1 MSELSF
7 SSKRLVRLIGLFLV
21 SLLLPM
27 LCGLL
32 HNARIDQL
40 IVWGFICGMCAIC
53 FGVYIEY
60 VRLHEGTGMDMGD
73 DYAMLTFVYLVGM
86 AGACVAAFFPA
97 YTAPVMAIGMLCNGT
112 FSSKIGAAM
121 AAYFAV
127 LSAVFCGTGTYT
139 AAAYV
144 TLAVISIFLAEL
156 ALNDGLRIWDSM
168 LVISL
173 SVVLP
178 VCCGYLDT
186 HLLQPKIIV
195 LTLAGSILT
204 LLVAHMLL
212 PRLRSRVLAFEEIS
226 LDTIMDK
233 QYHLQKMIEKYSSVD
248 YDHALRVSRVA
259 AKIAGELGADEKLAM
274 AGGFYYRIGKL
285 EGEPFIENGVRI
297 AQQNCFPERLV
308 QILEEYNGINRSP
321 GTLESAIV
329 QISDMIVTKFDL
341 LDKDTFS
348 AGWNRDIVIYQTMNE
363 KSSEGL
369 YDHCGLSMNQF
380 LKIRELLVK
389 EEILL

>member
-7 SSKRLVRLIGLFLV
+7 SSKRLARLIGLFLL

-40 IVWGFICGMCAIC
+40 IVWSFICGMCAVC
-53 FGVYIEY
+53 FGVYVEY
-60 VRLHEGTGMDMGD
+60 ERLHEGTCMDMGN

-97 YTAPVMAIGMLCNGT
+97 YTAPVMAIGILCNGT
-112 FSSKIGAAM
+112 FSTKMGAAM
-121 AAYFAV
+121 GVYFAV
-127 LSAVFCGTGTYT
+127 LSGVFCGTGLYT
-139 AAAYV
+139 TAAYV
-144 TLAVISIFLAEL
+144 TLSIVSIFLAEL
-156 ALNDGLRIWDSM
+156 ALDGRLRIWVGM
-168 LVISL
+168 LIISL

-186 HLLQPKIIV
+186 HMLQPQIIMI
-195 LTLAGSILT
+195 TLPGSILT
-204 LLVAHMLL
+204 LLVVHIL
-212 PRLRSRVLAFEEIS
+212 PGLRNRVQTAEEIG

-259 AKIAGELGADEKLAM
+259 AKVAGELGADEKLAM

-308 QILEEYNGINRSP
+308 QILEEYNGINRLP

>member
-7 SSKRLVRLIGLFLV
+7 SSKRLARLIGLFLL
-21 SLLLPM
+21 SLVLPM

-40 IVWGFICGMCAIC
+40 IVWCFICSVCVVC
-53 FGVYIEY
+53 FGVYVEY
-60 VRLHEGTGMDMGD
+60 ERLHEGTCMDMGN

-97 YTAPVMAIGMLCNGT
+97 YTAPVMAIGILCNGT
-112 FSSKIGAAM
+112 FSTKIGAAM
-121 AAYFAV
+121 GVYFAV
-127 LSAVFCGTGTYT
+127 LAAVFCGTGLYT
-139 AAAYV
+139 MAAYV
-144 TLAVISIFLAEL
+144 TLAVVSIFLAEL
-156 ALNDGLRIWDSM
+156 ALDGRLRIWVGM
-168 LVISL
+168 LIISL

-178 VCCGYLDT
+178 VCCCYLDT
-186 HLLQPKIIV
+186 HMLQPQVILI
-195 LTLAGSILT
+195 TLPGSILT
-204 LLVAHMLL
+204 LLVVHIL
-212 PRLRSRVLAFEEIS
+212 PGLRNRVQTEEEIG

-248 YDHALRVSRVA
+248 YDHALRVSRLA
-259 AKIAGELGADEKLAM
+259 AKVAGELGADEKLTM

-308 QILEEYNGINRSP
+308 QILEEYNGINRAP

>member
-7 SSKRLVRLIGLFLV
+7 SSKRLARLIGLFLL
-21 SLLLPM
+21 SLVLPM

-40 IVWGFICGMCAIC
+40 IVWCFICSVCVVC
-53 FGVYIEY
+53 FGVYVEY
-60 VRLHEGTGMDMGD
+60 ERLHEGTCMDMGN
-73 DYAMLTFVYLVGM
+73 DYAMLTFVSLVGM

-97 YTAPVMAIGMLCNGT
+97 YTAPVMAIGILCNGT
-112 FSSKIGAAM
+112 FSTKIGAAM
-121 AAYFAV
+121 GVYFAV
-127 LSAVFCGTGTYT
+127 LAAVFCGTGLYT
-139 AAAYV
+139 MAAYV
-144 TLAVISIFLAEL
+144 TLAVVSIFLAEL
-156 ALNDGLRIWDSM
+156 ALDGRLRIWVGM
-168 LVISL
+168 LIISL

-178 VCCGYLDT
+178 VCCCYLDT
-186 HLLQPKIIV
+186 HMLQPQVILI
-195 LTLAGSILT
+195 TLPGSILT
-204 LLVAHMLL
+204 LLVVHIL
-212 PRLRSRVLAFEEIS
+212 PGLRNRVQTEEEIG
-226 LDTIMDK
+226 LDTIMDR

-248 YDHALRVSRVA
+248 YDHALRVSRLA
-259 AKIAGELGADEKLAM
+259 AKVAGELGADEKLTM

-308 QILEEYNGINRSP
+308 QILEEYNGINRAP

>member
-7 SSKRLVRLIGLFLV
+7 SSKRLARLIGLFLL
-21 SLLLPM
+21 SLVLPM

-40 IVWGFICGMCAIC
+40 IVWCFICSVRVVC
-53 FGVYIEY
+53 FGVYVEY
-60 VRLHEGTGMDMGD
+60 ERLHEGTCMDMGN

-97 YTAPVMAIGMLCNGT
+97 YTAPVMAIGILCNGT
-112 FSSKIGAAM
+112 FSTKIGAAM
-121 AAYFAV
+121 GVYFAV
-127 LSAVFCGTGTYT
+127 LAAVFCGTGLYT
-139 AAAYV
+139 MAAYV
-144 TLAVISIFLAEL
+144 TLAVVSIFLAEL
-156 ALNDGLRIWDSM
+156 ALDDRLRIWVGM
-168 LVISL
+168 LIISL

-178 VCCGYLDT
+178 VCCCYLDT
-186 HLLQPKIIV
+186 HMLQPQVILI
-195 LTLAGSILT
+195 TLPGSILT
-204 LLVAHMLL
+204 LLVVHIL
-212 PRLRSRVLAFEEIS
+212 PGLRNRVQTEEEIG
-226 LDTIMDK
+226 LDTIMDR

-248 YDHALRVSRVA
+248 YDHALRVSRLA
-259 AKIAGELGADEKLAM
+259 AKVAGELGADEKLTM

-308 QILEEYNGINRSP
+308 QILEEYNGINRAP

-389 EEILL
+389 EELLL

>member
-1 MSELSF
+1 M
-7 SSKRLVRLIGLFLV
+7 
-21 SLLLPM
+21 
-27 LCGLL
+27 
-32 HNARIDQL
+32 
-40 IVWGFICGMCAIC
+40 
-53 FGVYIEY
+53 GV
-60 VRLHEGTGMDMGD
+60 
-73 DYAMLTFVYLVGM
+73 
-86 AGACVAAFFPA
+86 
-97 YTAPVMAIGMLCNGT
+97 
-112 FSSKIGAAM
+112 
-121 AAYFAV
+121 YFAV
-127 LSAVFCGTGTYT
+127 LSAVFCGTGLYT
-139 AAAYV
+139 MAAYV
-144 TLAVISIFLAEL
+144 ILAVVSIFLAEL
-156 ALNDGLRIWDSM
+156 ALDGRLRIWVGM
-168 LVISL
+168 LIISL

-178 VCCGYLDT
+178 VCCCYLDT
-186 HLLQPKIIV
+186 HVLQPQVIMI
-195 LTLAGSILT
+195 TLPGSILT
-204 LLVAHMLL
+204 LLVVHIL
-212 PRLRSRVLAFEEIS
+212 PGLRNRVQTEEEIG

-248 YDHALRVSRVA
+248 YDHAQRVSRLA
-259 AKIAGELGADEKLAM
+259 AKVAGELGADEKLTM

-308 QILEEYNGINRSP
+308 QILEEYNGINRAP

-389 EEILL
+389 EELLL

>member
-7 SSKRLVRLIGLFLV
+7 SSKRLARLIGLFLL
-21 SLLLPM
+21 SLVLPM

-40 IVWGFICGMCAIC
+40 IVWCFICSVCVVC
-53 FGVYIEY
+53 FGVYVEY
-60 VRLHEGTGMDMGD
+60 ERLHEGTCMDMGN

-97 YTAPVMAIGMLCNGT
+97 YTAPVMAIGILCNGT
-112 FSSKIGAAM
+112 FSTKTGAAM
-121 AAYFAV
+121 GVYFAV
-127 LSAVFCGTGTYT
+127 LAAVFCGTGLYT
-139 AAAYV
+139 MAAYV
-144 TLAVISIFLAEL
+144 TLAVVSIFLAEL
-156 ALNDGLRIWDSM
+156 ALDGRLRIWVGM
-168 LVISL
+168 LIISL

-178 VCCGYLDT
+178 VCCCYLDT
-186 HLLQPKIIV
+186 HMLQPQVILI
-195 LTLAGSILT
+195 TLPGSILT
-204 LLVAHMLL
+204 LLVVHIL
-212 PRLRSRVLAFEEIS
+212 PGLRNRVQTEEEIG
-226 LDTIMDK
+226 LDTIMDR

-248 YDHALRVSRVA
+248 YDHALRVSRLA
-259 AKIAGELGADEKLAM
+259 AKVAGELGADEKLTM

-308 QILEEYNGINRSP
+308 QILEEYNGINRAP

-389 EEILL
+389 EELLL

>member
-7 SSKRLVRLIGLFLV
+7 SSKRLARLIGLFQLSLV
-21 SLLLPM
+21 MPM

-40 IVWGFICGMCAIC
+40 IVWCFICSVCVVC
-53 FGVYIEY
+53 FGVYVEY
-60 VRLHEGTGMDMGD
+60 ERLHEGTCMDMGN

-97 YTAPVMAIGMLCNGT
+97 YTAPVMAIGILCNGT
-112 FSSKIGAAM
+112 FSTKIGAAM
-121 AAYFAV
+121 GVYFAV
-127 LSAVFCGTGTYT
+127 LAAVFCGTGRYT
-139 AAAYV
+139 MAAYV
-144 TLAVISIFLAEL
+144 TLAVVSIFLAEL
-156 ALNDGLRIWDSM
+156 ALDGRLRIWVGM
-168 LVISL
+168 LIISL

-178 VCCGYLDT
+178 VCCCYLDT
-186 HLLQPKIIV
+186 HVLQPQVIMI
-195 LTLAGSILT
+195 TLPGSILT
-204 LLVAHMLL
+204 LLVVHIL
-212 PRLRSRVLAFEEIS
+212 PGLRHRVQTEEEIG

-248 YDHALRVSRVA
+248 YDHAQRVSRLA
-259 AKIAGELGADEKLAM
+259 AKVAGELGADEKLTM

-308 QILEEYNGINRSP
+308 QILEEYNGINRAP

-380 LKIRELLVK
+380 LKIRELFVK
-389 EEILL
+389 EELLL

>member
-7 SSKRLVRLIGLFLV
+7 SSKRLARLIGLFLL
-21 SLLLPM
+21 SLVLPM

-40 IVWGFICGMCAIC
+40 IVWCFICSVCVVC
-53 FGVYIEY
+53 FGVYVEY
-60 VRLHEGTGMDMGD
+60 ERLHEGTCMDMGN

-97 YTAPVMAIGMLCNGT
+97 YTAPVMAIGILCNGT
-112 FSSKIGAAM
+112 FSTKIGAAM
-121 AAYFAV
+121 GVYFAV
-127 LSAVFCGTGTYT
+127 LAAVFCGTGLYT
-139 AAAYV
+139 MAAYV
-144 TLAVISIFLAEL
+144 TLAVVSIFLAEL
-156 ALNDGLRIWDSM
+156 ALDGRLRIWVGM
-168 LVISL
+168 LIISL

-178 VCCGYLDT
+178 VCCCYLDT
-186 HLLQPKIIV
+186 HVLQPQVILI
-195 LTLAGSILT
+195 TLPGSILT
-204 LLVAHMLL
+204 LLVVHIL
-212 PRLRSRVLAFEEIS
+212 PGLRNRVQTEEEIG
-226 LDTIMDK
+226 LDTIMDR

-248 YDHALRVSRVA
+248 YDHALRVSRLA
-259 AKIAGELGADEKLAM
+259 AKVAGELGADEKLTM

-308 QILEEYNGINRSP
+308 QILEEYNGINRAP

-389 EEILL
+389 EEILI

>member
-7 SSKRLVRLIGLFLV
+7 SSKRLARLIGLFLL
-21 SLLLPM
+21 SLVLPM

-40 IVWGFICGMCAIC
+40 IVWCFICSVCVVC
-53 FGVYIEY
+53 FGVYVEY
-60 VRLHEGTGMDMGD
+60 ERLHEGTCMDMGN

-97 YTAPVMAIGMLCNGT
+97 YTAPVMAIGILCNGT
-112 FSSKIGAAM
+112 FSTKIGAAM
-121 AAYFAV
+121 GVYFAV
-127 LSAVFCGTGTYT
+127 LAAVFCGTGLYT
-139 AAAYV
+139 MAAYV
-144 TLAVISIFLAEL
+144 TLAVVSIFLAEL
-156 ALNDGLRIWDSM
+156 ALDGRLRIWVGM
-168 LVISL
+168 LIISL

-178 VCCGYLDT
+178 VCCCYLDT
-186 HLLQPKIIV
+186 HMLQPQVIMI
-195 LTLAGSILT
+195 TLPGSILT
-204 LLVAHMLL
+204 LLVVHIL
-212 PRLRSRVLAFEEIS
+212 PGLRNRVQTEEEIG
-226 LDTIMDK
+226 LDTIMDR

-248 YDHALRVSRVA
+248 YDHALRVSRLA
-259 AKIAGELGADEKLAM
+259 AKLAGELGADEKLTM

-308 QILEEYNGINRSP
+308 QILEEYNGINRAP

>member
-7 SSKRLVRLIGLFLV
+7 SSKRLARLIGLFLL
-21 SLLLPM
+21 SLVLPM
-27 LCGLL
+27 LCGML

-40 IVWGFICGMCAIC
+40 IVWCFICSVCVVC
-53 FGVYIEY
+53 FGVYVEY
-60 VRLHEGTGMDMGD
+60 ERLHEGTCMDMGN

-97 YTAPVMAIGMLCNGT
+97 YTAPVMAIGILCNGT
-112 FSSKIGAAM
+112 FSTKTGAAM
-121 AAYFAV
+121 GVYFAV
-127 LSAVFCGTGTYT
+127 LSAVFCGTGLYT
-139 AAAYV
+139 MAAYV
-144 TLAVISIFLAEL
+144 ILAVVSIFLAEL
-156 ALNDGLRIWDSM
+156 ALDGRLRIWVGM
-168 LVISL
+168 LIISL

-178 VCCGYLDT
+178 VCCCYLDT
-186 HLLQPKIIV
+186 HVLQPQVILI
-195 LTLAGSILT
+195 TLPGSILT
-204 LLVAHMLL
+204 LLVVHIL
-212 PRLRSRVLAFEEIS
+212 PGLRNRVQTEEEIG

-248 YDHALRVSRVA
+248 YDHAQRVSRLA
-259 AKIAGELGADEKLAM
+259 AKVAGELGADEKLTM

-308 QILEEYNGINRSP
+308 QILEEYNGINRAP

>member
-7 SSKRLVRLIGLFLV
+7 SSKRLARLIGLFLL
-21 SLLLPM
+21 SLVLPM

-40 IVWGFICGMCAIC
+40 IVWCFICSVCVVC
-53 FGVYIEY
+53 FGVYVEY
-60 VRLHEGTGMDMGD
+60 ERLHEGTCMDMGN

-97 YTAPVMAIGMLCNGT
+97 YTAPVMAIGILCNGT
-112 FSSKIGAAM
+112 FSTKLGAAM
-121 AAYFAV
+121 GVYFAV
-127 LSAVFCGTGTYT
+127 LAAVFCGTGLYT
-139 AAAYV
+139 MAAYV
-144 TLAVISIFLAEL
+144 TLAVVSIFLAEL
-156 ALNDGLRIWDSM
+156 ALDGRLRIWVGM
-168 LVISL
+168 LIISL

-178 VCCGYLDT
+178 VCCCYLDT
-186 HLLQPKIIV
+186 HILQPQVIMI
-195 LTLAGSILT
+195 TLPGSILT
-204 LLVAHMLL
+204 LLVVHIL
-212 PRLRSRVLAFEEIS
+212 PGLRNRVQTEEEIG
-226 LDTIMDK
+226 LDTIMDR

-248 YDHALRVSRVA
+248 YDHALRVSRLA
-259 AKIAGELGADEKLAM
+259 AKVAGELGADEKLTM

-308 QILEEYNGINRSP
+308 QILEEYNGINRAP

>member
-7 SSKRLVRLIGLFLV
+7 SSKRLARLIGLFLL
-21 SLLLPM
+21 SLVLPM

-40 IVWGFICGMCAIC
+40 IVWCFICSVCVVC
-53 FGVYIEY
+53 FGVYVEY
-60 VRLHEGTGMDMGD
+60 ERLHEGTCMDMGN

-97 YTAPVMAIGMLCNGT
+97 YTAPVMAIGILCNGT
-112 FSSKIGAAM
+112 FSTKIGAAM
-121 AAYFAV
+121 GVYFAV
-127 LSAVFCGTGTYT
+127 LAAVFCGTGLYT
-139 AAAYV
+139 MAAYV
-144 TLAVISIFLAEL
+144 TLAVVSIFLAEL
-156 ALNDGLRIWDSM
+156 ALDGRLRIWVGM
-168 LVISL
+168 LIISL

-178 VCCGYLDT
+178 VCCCYLDT
-186 HLLQPKIIV
+186 HMLQPQVILI
-195 LTLAGSILT
+195 TLPGSILT
-204 LLVAHMLL
+204 LLVVHIL
-212 PRLRSRVLAFEEIS
+212 PGLRNRVQTEEEIG
-226 LDTIMDK
+226 LDTIMDR

-248 YDHALRVSRVA
+248 YDHALRVSRLA
-259 AKIAGELGADEKLAM
+259 AKVAGELGADEKLTM

-308 QILEEYNGINRSP
+308 QILEEYNGINRAP

-389 EEILL
+389 EELLL

>member
-7 SSKRLVRLIGLFLV
+7 SSKRLARLIGLFLL
-21 SLLLPM
+21 SLVLPM

-40 IVWGFICGMCAIC
+40 IVWCFICSVCVVC
-53 FGVYIEY
+53 FGVYVEY
-60 VRLHEGTGMDMGD
+60 ERLHEGTCMDMGN
-73 DYAMLTFVYLVGM
+73 DYAMLTFVYLIGM

-97 YTAPVMAIGMLCNGT
+97 YTAPVMAIGILCNGT
-112 FSSKIGAAM
+112 FSTKIGAAM
-121 AAYFAV
+121 GVYFAV
-127 LSAVFCGTGTYT
+127 LAAVFCGTGLYT
-139 AAAYV
+139 MAAYV
-144 TLAVISIFLAEL
+144 TLAVVSIFLAEL
-156 ALNDGLRIWDSM
+156 ALDGRLCIWVGM
-168 LVISL
+168 LIISL

-178 VCCGYLDT
+178 VCCCYLDT
-186 HLLQPKIIV
+186 HALQPQVILI
-195 LTLAGSILT
+195 TLPGSILT
-204 LLVAHMLL
+204 LLVVHIL
-212 PRLRSRVLAFEEIS
+212 PGLRDRVQTEEEIG
-226 LDTIMDK
+226 LDTIMDR

-248 YDHALRVSRVA
+248 YDHALRVSRLA
-259 AKIAGELGADEKLAM
+259 AKVAGELGADEKLTM

-308 QILEEYNGINRSP
+308 QILEEYNGINRAP

-389 EEILL
+389 EELLL

>member
-7 SSKRLVRLIGLFLV
+7 SSKRLARLIGLFLL
-21 SLLLPM
+21 SLVLPM

-40 IVWGFICGMCAIC
+40 IVWCFICSVCVVC
-53 FGVYIEY
+53 FGVYVEY
-60 VRLHEGTGMDMGD
+60 ERLHEGTCMDMGN

-97 YTAPVMAIGMLCNGT
+97 YTAPVMAIGILCNGT
-112 FSSKIGAAM
+112 FSTKIGAAM
-121 AAYFAV
+121 GVYFAV
-127 LSAVFCGTGTYT
+127 LAAVFCGTGLYT
-139 AAAYV
+139 MAAYV
-144 TLAVISIFLAEL
+144 TLAVVSIFLAEL
-156 ALNDGLRIWDSM
+156 ALDGRLRIWVGM
-168 LVISL
+168 LIISL

-178 VCCGYLDT
+178 VCCCYLDT
-186 HLLQPKIIV
+186 HILQPQVIMI
-195 LTLAGSILT
+195 TLPGSILT
-204 LLVAHMLL
+204 LLVVHIL
-212 PRLRSRVLAFEEIS
+212 PGLRNRVQTEEEIG
-226 LDTIMDK
+226 LDTIMDR

-248 YDHALRVSRVA
+248 YDHALRVSRLA
-259 AKIAGELGADEKLAM
+259 AKVAGELGADEKLTM

-308 QILEEYNGINRSP
+308 QILEEYNGINRAP

>member
-7 SSKRLVRLIGLFLV
+7 SSKRLARLIGLFLL
-21 SLLLPM
+21 SLVLPM

-40 IVWGFICGMCAIC
+40 IVWCFICSVCVVC
-53 FGVYIEY
+53 FGVYVEY
-60 VRLHEGTGMDMGD
+60 ERLHEGTCMDMGN

-97 YTAPVMAIGMLCNGT
+97 YTAPVMAIGILCNGT
-112 FSSKIGAAM
+112 FSTKIGAAM
-121 AAYFAV
+121 GVYFAV
-127 LSAVFCGTGTYT
+127 LAAVFCGTGLYT
-139 AAAYV
+139 MAAYV
-144 TLAVISIFLAEL
+144 TLAVVSIFLAEL
-156 ALNDGLRIWDSM
+156 ALDGRLRIWVGM
-168 LVISL
+168 LIISL

-178 VCCGYLDT
+178 VCCCYLDT
-186 HLLQPKIIV
+186 HMLQPQVIMI
-195 LTLAGSILT
+195 TLPGSILT
-204 LLVAHMLL
+204 LLVVHIL
-212 PRLRSRVLAFEEIS
+212 PGLRNRVQTEEEIG
-226 LDTIMDK
+226 LDTIMDR

-248 YDHALRVSRVA
+248 YDHALRVSRLA
-259 AKIAGELGADEKLAM
+259 AKVAGELGADEKLTM

-308 QILEEYNGINRSP
+308 QILEEYNGINRAP

-363 KSSEGL
+363 KSSDGL

>member
-7 SSKRLVRLIGLFLV
+7 SSKRLARLIGLFLL
-21 SLLLPM
+21 SLVLPM

-40 IVWGFICGMCAIC
+40 IVWCFICSVCVVC
-53 FGVYIEY
+53 FGVYVEY
-60 VRLHEGTGMDMGD
+60 ERLHEGTCMDMGN

-97 YTAPVMAIGMLCNGT
+97 YTAPVMAIGILCNGT
-112 FSSKIGAAM
+112 FSTKIGAAM
-121 AAYFAV
+121 GVYFAV
-127 LSAVFCGTGTYT
+127 LAAVFCGTGLYT
-139 AAAYV
+139 MAAYV
-144 TLAVISIFLAEL
+144 TLAVVSIFLAEL
-156 ALNDGLRIWDSM
+156 ALDGRLRIWVGM
-168 LVISL
+168 LIISL

-178 VCCGYLDT
+178 VCCCYLDT
-186 HLLQPKIIV
+186 HMLQPQVIMI
-195 LTLAGSILT
+195 TLPGSILT
-204 LLVAHMLL
+204 LLVVHIL
-212 PRLRSRVLAFEEIS
+212 PGLRNRVQTEEEIG

-248 YDHALRVSRVA
+248 YDHALRVSRLA
-259 AKIAGELGADEKLAM
+259 AKVAGELGADEKLTM

-308 QILEEYNGINRSP
+308 QILEEYNGINRAP

>member
-7 SSKRLVRLIGLFLV
+7 SSKRLARLIGLFLL
-21 SLLLPM
+21 SLVLPM

-40 IVWGFICGMCAIC
+40 IVWCFICSVCVVC
-53 FGVYIEY
+53 FGVYVEY
-60 VRLHEGTGMDMGD
+60 ERLHEGTCMDMGN

-97 YTAPVMAIGMLCNGT
+97 YTAPVMAIGILCNGT
-112 FSSKIGAAM
+112 FSTKIGAAM
-121 AAYFAV
+121 GVYFAV
-127 LSAVFCGTGTYT
+127 LAAVFCGTGLYT
-139 AAAYV
+139 MAAYV
-144 TLAVISIFLAEL
+144 TLAVVSIFLAEL
-156 ALNDGLRIWDSM
+156 ALDGRLRIWVGM
-168 LVISL
+168 LIISL

-178 VCCGYLDT
+178 VCCCYLDT
-186 HLLQPKIIV
+186 HMLQPQVIMI
-195 LTLAGSILT
+195 TLPGSILT
-204 LLVAHMLL
+204 LLVVHIL
-212 PRLRSRVLAFEEIS
+212 PGLRNRVQTEEEIG
-226 LDTIMDK
+226 LDTIMDR

-248 YDHALRVSRVA
+248 YDHALRVSRLA
-259 AKIAGELGADEKLAM
+259 AKVAGELGADEKLTM

-308 QILEEYNGINRSP
+308 QILEEYNGINRAP

>member
-7 SSKRLVRLIGLFLV
+7 SSKRLVRLIGLFLL
-21 SLLLPM
+21 SLVLPM

-40 IVWGFICGMCAIC
+40 IVWCFICSVCVVC
-53 FGVYIEY
+53 FGVYVEY
-60 VRLHEGTGMDMGD
+60 ERLHEGTCMDMGN

-97 YTAPVMAIGMLCNGT
+97 YTAPVMAIGILCNGT
-112 FSSKIGAAM
+112 FSTKIGAAM
-121 AAYFAV
+121 GVYFAV
-127 LSAVFCGTGTYT
+127 LAAVFCGTGLYT
-139 AAAYV
+139 MAAYV
-144 TLAVISIFLAEL
+144 TLAVVSIFLAEL
-156 ALNDGLRIWDSM
+156 ALDGRLRIWVGM
-168 LVISL
+168 LIISL

-178 VCCGYLDT
+178 VCCCYLDT
-186 HLLQPKIIV
+186 HVLQPQVILI
-195 LTLAGSILT
+195 TLPGSILT
-204 LLVAHMLL
+204 LLVVHIL
-212 PRLRSRVLAFEEIS
+212 PGLRNRVQTEEEIG
-226 LDTIMDK
+226 LDTIMDR

-248 YDHALRVSRVA
+248 YDHALRVSRLA
-259 AKIAGELGADEKLAM
+259 AKLAGELGADEKLTM

-308 QILEEYNGINRSP
+308 QILEEYNGINRAP

-389 EEILL
+389 EELLL

>member
-7 SSKRLVRLIGLFLV
+7 SSKRLARLIGLFLL
-21 SLLLPM
+21 SLVLPM

-40 IVWGFICGMCAIC
+40 IVWCFICSVCVVC
-53 FGVYIEY
+53 FGVYVEY
-60 VRLHEGTGMDMGD
+60 ERLHEGTCMDMGN

-97 YTAPVMAIGMLCNGT
+97 YTAPVMAIGILCNGT
-112 FSSKIGAAM
+112 FSTKIGAAM
-121 AAYFAV
+121 GVYFAV
-127 LSAVFCGTGTYT
+127 LAAVFCGTGLYT
-139 AAAYV
+139 MAAYV
-144 TLAVISIFLAEL
+144 TLAVVSIFLAEL
-156 ALNDGLRIWDSM
+156 ALDGRLRIWVGM
-168 LVISL
+168 LIISL

-178 VCCGYLDT
+178 VCCCYLDT
-186 HLLQPKIIV
+186 HMLQPQVIMI
-195 LTLAGSILT
+195 TLPGSILT
-204 LLVAHMLL
+204 LLVVHIL
-212 PRLRSRVLAFEEIS
+212 PGLRNRVQTEEEIG

-248 YDHALRVSRVA
+248 YDHALRVSRLA
-259 AKIAGELGADEKLAM
+259 AKVAGKLGADEKLTM

-308 QILEEYNGINRSP
+308 QILEEYNGINRAP

>member
-7 SSKRLVRLIGLFLV
+7 SSKRLARLIGLFLL
-21 SLLLPM
+21 SLVLPM

-40 IVWGFICGMCAIC
+40 IVWCFICSVCVVC
-53 FGVYIEY
+53 FGVYVEY
-60 VRLHEGTGMDMGD
+60 ERLHEGTCMDMGN

-97 YTAPVMAIGMLCNGT
+97 YTAPVMAIGILCNGT
-112 FSSKIGAAM
+112 FSTKIGAAM
-121 AAYFAV
+121 GVYFAV
-127 LSAVFCGTGTYT
+127 LAAVFCGTGLYT
-139 AAAYV
+139 MAAYV
-144 TLAVISIFLAEL
+144 TLAVVSIFLAEL
-156 ALNDGLRIWDSM
+156 ALDGRLRIWVGM
-168 LVISL
+168 LIISL

-178 VCCGYLDT
+178 VCCCYLDT
-186 HLLQPKIIV
+186 HMLQPQVILI
-195 LTLAGSILT
+195 TLPGSILT
-204 LLVAHMLL
+204 LLVVHIL
-212 PRLRSRVLAFEEIS
+212 PGLRNRVQTEEEIG
-226 LDTIMDK
+226 LDTIMDR

-248 YDHALRVSRVA
+248 YDHALRVSRLAV
-259 AKIAGELGADEKLAM
+259 KVAGELGADEKLTM

-308 QILEEYNGINRSP
+308 QILEEYNGINRAP

-389 EEILL
+389 EELLL

>member
-7 SSKRLVRLIGLFLV
+7 SSKRLARLIGLFLL
-21 SLLLPM
+21 SLVLPM

-40 IVWGFICGMCAIC
+40 IVWCFICSVCVVC
-53 FGVYIEY
+53 FGVYVEY
-60 VRLHEGTGMDMGD
+60 ERLHEGTCMDMGN

-86 AGACVAAFFPA
+86 TGACVAAFFPA
-97 YTAPVMAIGMLCNGT
+97 YTAPVMAIGILCNGT
-112 FSSKIGAAM
+112 FSTKIGAAM
-121 AAYFAV
+121 GVYFAV
-127 LSAVFCGTGTYT
+127 LAAIFCGTGLYT
-139 AAAYV
+139 MAAYV
-144 TLAVISIFLAEL
+144 TLAVVSIFLAEL
-156 ALNDGLRIWDSM
+156 ALDGRLRIWVGM
-168 LVISL
+168 LIISL

-178 VCCGYLDT
+178 VCCCYLDT
-186 HLLQPKIIV
+186 HMLQPQVIMI
-195 LTLAGSILT
+195 TLPGSILT
-204 LLVAHMLL
+204 LLVVHIL
-212 PRLRSRVLAFEEIS
+212 PGLRNRVQTEEEIG

-248 YDHALRVSRVA
+248 YDHALRVSRLA
-259 AKIAGELGADEKLAM
+259 AKVAVELGADEKLTM

-308 QILEEYNGINRSP
+308 QILEEYNGINRAP

>member
-7 SSKRLVRLIGLFLV
+7 SSKRLARLIGLFLL
-21 SLLLPM
+21 SLVLPM

-40 IVWGFICGMCAIC
+40 IVWCFICSVCVVC
-53 FGVYIEY
+53 FGVYVEY
-60 VRLHEGTGMDMGD
+60 ERLHEGTCMDMGN

-97 YTAPVMAIGMLCNGT
+97 YTAPVMAIGILCNGT
-112 FSSKIGAAM
+112 FSTKIGAAM
-121 AAYFAV
+121 GVYFAV
-127 LSAVFCGTGTYT
+127 LAAVFCGTGLYT
-139 AAAYV
+139 MAAYV
-144 TLAVISIFLAEL
+144 TLAVVSIFLAEL
-156 ALNDGLRIWDSM
+156 ALDGRLRIWVGM
-168 LVISL
+168 LIISL

-178 VCCGYLDT
+178 VCCCYLDT
-186 HLLQPKIIV
+186 HMLQPRVILI
-195 LTLAGSILT
+195 TLPGSILT
-204 LLVAHMLL
+204 LLVVHIL
-212 PRLRSRVLAFEEIS
+212 PGLRNRVQTEEEIG

-248 YDHALRVSRVA
+248 YDHALRVSRLA
-259 AKIAGELGADEKLAM
+259 AKVAGELGADEKLTM

-308 QILEEYNGINRSP
+308 QILEEYNGINRAP

>member
-7 SSKRLVRLIGLFLV
+7 SSKRLARLIGLFLL
-21 SLLLPM
+21 SLVLPM

-40 IVWGFICGMCAIC
+40 IVWCFICSVCVVC
-53 FGVYIEY
+53 FGVYVEY
-60 VRLHEGTGMDMGD
+60 ERLHEGTCMDMGN

-97 YTAPVMAIGMLCNGT
+97 YTAPVMAIGILCNGT
-112 FSSKIGAAM
+112 FSTKIGAAM
-121 AAYFAV
+121 GVYFAV
-127 LSAVFCGTGTYT
+127 LAAVFCGTGLYT
-139 AAAYV
+139 LAAYV
-144 TLAVISIFLAEL
+144 TLAVVSIFLAEL
-156 ALNDGLRIWDSM
+156 ALDGRLRIWVGM
-168 LVISL
+168 LIISL
-173 SVVLP
+173 SIVLP
-178 VCCGYLDT
+178 VCCCYLDT
-186 HLLQPKIIV
+186 HMLQPQVIMI
-195 LTLAGSILT
+195 TLPGSILT
-204 LLVAHMLL
+204 LLVVHIL
-212 PRLRSRVLAFEEIS
+212 PGLRNRVQTEEEIG

-248 YDHALRVSRVA
+248 YDHALRVSRLA
-259 AKIAGELGADEKLAM
+259 AKVAGELGADEKLTM

-308 QILEEYNGINRSP
+308 QILEEYNGINRAP

>member
-7 SSKRLVRLIGLFLV
+7 SSKRLARLIGLFLL
-21 SLLLPM
+21 SLVLPM

-40 IVWGFICGMCAIC
+40 IVWCFICSVCVVC
-53 FGVYIEY
+53 FGVYVEY
-60 VRLHEGTGMDMGD
+60 ERLHEGTCMDMGN

-97 YTAPVMAIGMLCNGT
+97 YTAPVMAIGILCNGT
-112 FSSKIGAAM
+112 FSTKIGAAM
-121 AAYFAV
+121 GVYFAV
-127 LSAVFCGTGTYT
+127 LAAVFCGTGLYT
-139 AAAYV
+139 MAAYV
-144 TLAVISIFLAEL
+144 TLAVVSIFLAEL
-156 ALNDGLRIWDSM
+156 ALDGRLRIWVGM
-168 LVISL
+168 LIISL

-178 VCCGYLDT
+178 VCCCYLDT
-186 HLLQPKIIV
+186 HMLQPQVIMI
-195 LTLAGSILT
+195 TLPGSILT
-204 LLVAHMLL
+204 LLVVHIL
-212 PRLRSRVLAFEEIS
+212 PGLRNRVQTEEEIG

-248 YDHALRVSRVA
+248 YDHALRVSRLA
-259 AKIAGELGADEKLAM
+259 AKVAGELGADEKLTM

-308 QILEEYNGINRSP
+308 QILEEYNGINRAP

-389 EEILL
+389 EELLL

>member
-7 SSKRLVRLIGLFLV
+7 SSKRLARLIGLFLL
-21 SLLLPM
+21 SLVLPM

-40 IVWGFICGMCAIC
+40 IVWCFICSVCVVC
-53 FGVYIEY
+53 FGVYVEY
-60 VRLHEGTGMDMGD
+60 ERLHEGTCMDMGN

-97 YTAPVMAIGMLCNGT
+97 YTAPVMAIGILCNGT
-112 FSSKIGAAM
+112 FSTKTGAAM
-121 AAYFAV
+121 GVYFAV
-127 LSAVFCGTGTYT
+127 LAAVFCGTGLYT
-139 AAAYV
+139 MAAYV
-144 TLAVISIFLAEL
+144 TLAVVSIFLAEL
-156 ALNDGLRIWDSM
+156 ALDGRLRIWVGM
-168 LVISL
+168 LIISL

-178 VCCGYLDT
+178 VCCCYLDT
-186 HLLQPKIIV
+186 HMLQPQVILI
-195 LTLAGSILT
+195 TLPGSILT
-204 LLVAHMLL
+204 LLVVHIL
-212 PRLRSRVLAFEEIS
+212 PGLRNRVQTEEEIG
-226 LDTIMDK
+226 LDTIMDR

-248 YDHALRVSRVA
+248 YDHALRVSRLA
-259 AKIAGELGADEKLAM
+259 AKVAGELGADEKLTR

-308 QILEEYNGINRSP
+308 QILEEYNGINRAP

-389 EEILL
+389 EELLL

>member
-7 SSKRLVRLIGLFLV
+7 SSKRLARLIGLFLL
-21 SLLLPM
+21 SLVLPM

-40 IVWGFICGMCAIC
+40 IVWCFICSVCVVC
-53 FGVYIEY
+53 FGVYVEY
-60 VRLHEGTGMDMGD
+60 ERLHEGTCMDMGN
-73 DYAMLTFVYLVGM
+73 DYAMLTFVYLIGM

-97 YTAPVMAIGMLCNGT
+97 YTAPVMAIGILCNGT
-112 FSSKIGAAM
+112 FSTKTGAAM
-121 AAYFAV
+121 GVYFAV
-127 LSAVFCGTGTYT
+127 LAAVFCGTGLYT
-139 AAAYV
+139 MAAYV
-144 TLAVISIFLAEL
+144 TLAVVSIFLAEL
-156 ALNDGLRIWDSM
+156 ALDGRLRIWVGM
-168 LVISL
+168 LIISL

-178 VCCGYLDT
+178 VCCCYLDT
-186 HLLQPKIIV
+186 HMLQPQVILI
-195 LTLAGSILT
+195 TLPGSILT
-204 LLVAHMLL
+204 LLVVHIL
-212 PRLRSRVLAFEEIS
+212 PGLRNRVQTEEEIG
-226 LDTIMDK
+226 LDTIMDR

-248 YDHALRVSRVA
+248 YDHALRVSRLA
-259 AKIAGELGADEKLAM
+259 AKVAVELGADEKLTM

-308 QILEEYNGINRSP
+308 QILEEYNGINRAP

-389 EEILL
+389 EELLL

>member
-7 SSKRLVRLIGLFLV
+7 SSKRLARLIGLFLL
-21 SLLLPM
+21 SLVLPM

-40 IVWGFICGMCAIC
+40 IVWCFICSVCVVC
-53 FGVYIEY
+53 FGVYVEY
-60 VRLHEGTGMDMGD
+60 ERLHEGTCMDMGN

-97 YTAPVMAIGMLCNGT
+97 YTAPVMAIGILCNGT
-112 FSSKIGAAM
+112 FSTKIGAAM
-121 AAYFAV
+121 GVYFAV
-127 LSAVFCGTGTYT
+127 LAAVFCGTGLYT
-139 AAAYV
+139 MAAYV
-144 TLAVISIFLAEL
+144 TLAVVSIFLAEL
-156 ALNDGLRIWDSM
+156 ALDGRLRIWVGM
-168 LVISL
+168 LIISL

-178 VCCGYLDT
+178 VCCCYLDT
-186 HLLQPKIIV
+186 HVLQPQVIMI
-195 LTLAGSILT
+195 TLPGSILT
-204 LLVAHMLL
+204 LLVVHIL
-212 PRLRSRVLAFEEIS
+212 PGLRNRVQTEEEIG
-226 LDTIMDK
+226 LDTIMDR

-248 YDHALRVSRVA
+248 YDHALRVSRLA
-259 AKIAGELGADEKLAM
+259 AKVAGELGADEKLTM

-308 QILEEYNGINRSP
+308 QILEEYNGINRAP
-321 GTLESAIV
+321 RTLESAIV

>member
-7 SSKRLVRLIGLFLV
+7 SSKRLARLIGLFLL
-21 SLLLPM
+21 SLVLPM

-40 IVWGFICGMCAIC
+40 IVWCFICSVCVVC
-53 FGVYIEY
+53 FGVYVEY
-60 VRLHEGTGMDMGD
+60 ERLHEGTCMDMGN

-97 YTAPVMAIGMLCNGT
+97 YTAPVMAIGILCNGT
-112 FSSKIGAAM
+112 FSTKIGAAM
-121 AAYFAV
+121 GVYFAV
-127 LSAVFCGTGTYT
+127 LAAVFCGTGLYT
-139 AAAYV
+139 MAAYV
-144 TLAVISIFLAEL
+144 TLAVVSIFLAEL
-156 ALNDGLRIWDSM
+156 ALDGRLRIWVGM
-168 LVISL
+168 LIISL

-178 VCCGYLDT
+178 VCCCYLDT
-186 HLLQPKIIV
+186 HMLQPQVIMI
-195 LTLAGSILT
+195 TLPGSILT
-204 LLVAHMLL
+204 LLVVHIL
-212 PRLRSRVLAFEEIS
+212 PGLRNRVQTEEEIG
-226 LDTIMDK
+226 LDTIMDR

-248 YDHALRVSRVA
+248 YDHALRVSRLA
-259 AKIAGELGADEKLAM
+259 TKLAGELGADEKLTM

-308 QILEEYNGINRSP
+308 QILEEYNGINRAP

>member
-7 SSKRLVRLIGLFLV
+7 SSKRLARLIGLFLL
-21 SLLLPM
+21 SLVLPM

-40 IVWGFICGMCAIC
+40 IVWCFICSVCVVC
-53 FGVYIEY
+53 FGVYVEY
-60 VRLHEGTGMDMGD
+60 ERLHEGTCMDMGN

-97 YTAPVMAIGMLCNGT
+97 YTAPVMAIGILCNGT
-112 FSSKIGAAM
+112 FSTKIGAAM
-121 AAYFAV
+121 GVYFAV
-127 LSAVFCGTGTYT
+127 LAAVFCGTGLYT
-139 AAAYV
+139 MAAYV
-144 TLAVISIFLAEL
+144 TLAVVSIFLAEL
-156 ALNDGLRIWDSM
+156 ALDGRLRIWVGM
-168 LVISL
+168 LIISL

-178 VCCGYLDT
+178 VCCCYLDT
-186 HLLQPKIIV
+186 HVLQPQVILI
-195 LTLAGSILT
+195 TLPGSILT
-204 LLVAHMLL
+204 LLVVHIL
-212 PRLRSRVLAFEEIS
+212 PGLRNRVQTEEEIG
-226 LDTIMDK
+226 LDTIMDR

-248 YDHALRVSRVA
+248 YDHALRVSRLA
-259 AKIAGELGADEKLAM
+259 AKVAGELGADEKLTM

-308 QILEEYNGINRSP
+308 QILEEYNGINRAP

>member
-7 SSKRLVRLIGLFLV
+7 SSKRLARLIGLFLL
-21 SLLLPM
+21 SLVLPM

-40 IVWGFICGMCAIC
+40 IVWCFICSVCVVC
-53 FGVYIEY
+53 FGVYVEY
-60 VRLHEGTGMDMGD
+60 ERLHEGTCMDMGN

-97 YTAPVMAIGMLCNGT
+97 YTAPVMAIGILCNGT
-112 FSSKIGAAM
+112 FSTKIGAAM
-121 AAYFAV
+121 GVYFAV
-127 LSAVFCGTGTYT
+127 LAAVFCGTGLYT
-139 AAAYV
+139 MAAYV
-144 TLAVISIFLAEL
+144 TLAVVSIFLAEL
-156 ALNDGLRIWDSM
+156 ALDGRLRIWVGM
-168 LVISL
+168 LIISL

-178 VCCGYLDT
+178 VCCCYLDT
-186 HLLQPKIIV
+186 HVLQPQVIMI
-195 LTLAGSILT
+195 TLPGSILT
-204 LLVAHMLL
+204 LLVVHIL
-212 PRLRSRVLAFEEIS
+212 PGLRNRVQTEEEIG

-248 YDHALRVSRVA
+248 YDHALRVSRLA
-259 AKIAGELGADEKLAM
+259 AKVAGELGADEKLTM

-308 QILEEYNGINRSP
+308 QILEEYNGINRAP

-389 EEILL
+389 EEVLL

>member
-7 SSKRLVRLIGLFLV
+7 SSKRLARLIGLFLL
-21 SLLLPM
+21 SLVLPM

-40 IVWGFICGMCAIC
+40 IVWCFICSVCVVC
-53 FGVYIEY
+53 FGVYVEY
-60 VRLHEGTGMDMGD
+60 ERLHEGTCMDMGN

-97 YTAPVMAIGMLCNGT
+97 YTAPVMAIGILCNGT
-112 FSSKIGAAM
+112 FSTKIGAAM
-121 AAYFAV
+121 GVYFAV
-127 LSAVFCGTGTYT
+127 LAAVFCGTGLYT
-139 AAAYV
+139 MAAYV
-144 TLAVISIFLAEL
+144 TLAVVSIFLAEL
-156 ALNDGLRIWDSM
+156 ALDGRLRIWVGM
-168 LVISL
+168 LIISL

-178 VCCGYLDT
+178 VCCCYLDT
-186 HLLQPKIIV
+186 HMLQPQVILI
-195 LTLAGSILT
+195 TLPGSILT
-204 LLVAHMLL
+204 LLVVHIL
-212 PRLRSRVLAFEEIS
+212 PGLRNRVQTEDEIG
-226 LDTIMDK
+226 LDTIMDR

-248 YDHALRVSRVA
+248 YDHALRVSRLA
-259 AKIAGELGADEKLAM
+259 AKVAGELGADEKLTM

-308 QILEEYNGINRSP
+308 QILEEYNGINRAP

-389 EEILL
+389 EELLL

>member
-7 SSKRLVRLIGLFLV
+7 SSKRLARLIGLFLL
-21 SLLLPM
+21 SLVLPM

-40 IVWGFICGMCAIC
+40 IVWCFICSVCVVC
-53 FGVYIEY
+53 FGVYVEY
-60 VRLHEGTGMDMGD
+60 ERLHEGTCMDMGN

-97 YTAPVMAIGMLCNGT
+97 YTAPVMAIGILCNGT
-112 FSSKIGAAM
+112 FSTKIGAAM
-121 AAYFAV
+121 GVYFAV
-127 LSAVFCGTGTYT
+127 LAAVFCGTGLYT
-139 AAAYV
+139 MAAYV
-144 TLAVISIFLAEL
+144 TLAVVSIFLAEL
-156 ALNDGLRIWDSM
+156 ALDGRLRIWVGM
-168 LVISL
+168 LIISL

-178 VCCGYLDT
+178 VCCCYLDT
-186 HLLQPKIIV
+186 HMLQPQVILI
-195 LTLAGSILT
+195 TLPGSILT
-204 LLVAHMLL
+204 LLVVHIL
-212 PRLRSRVLAFEEIS
+212 PGLRNRVQTEEEIG
-226 LDTIMDK
+226 LDTIMDR

-248 YDHALRVSRVA
+248 YDHALRVSRLA
-259 AKIAGELGADEKLAM
+259 AKVAGELGADEKLTM

-308 QILEEYNGINRSP
+308 QILEEYNGINRAP

>member
-7 SSKRLVRLIGLFLV
+7 SSKRLARLIGLFLL
-21 SLLLPM
+21 SLVLPM

-40 IVWGFICGMCAIC
+40 IVWCFICSVCVVC
-53 FGVYIEY
+53 FGVYVEY
-60 VRLHEGTGMDMGD
+60 ERLHEGTCMDMGN

-86 AGACVAAFFPA
+86 TGACVAAFFPA
-97 YTAPVMAIGMLCNGT
+97 YTAPVMAIGILCNGT
-112 FSSKIGAAM
+112 FSTKIGAAM
-121 AAYFAV
+121 GVYFAV
-127 LSAVFCGTGTYT
+127 LAAIFCGTGLYT
-139 AAAYV
+139 MAAYV
-144 TLAVISIFLAEL
+144 TLAVVSIFLAEL
-156 ALNDGLRIWDSM
+156 ALDGRLRIWVGM
-168 LVISL
+168 LIISL

-178 VCCGYLDT
+178 VCCCYLDT
-186 HLLQPKIIV
+186 HMLQPQVIMI
-195 LTLAGSILT
+195 TLPGSILT
-204 LLVAHMLL
+204 LLVVHIL
-212 PRLRSRVLAFEEIS
+212 PGLRNRVQTEEEIG

-248 YDHALRVSRVA
+248 YDHALRVSRLA
-259 AKIAGELGADEKLAM
+259 AKVAGELGADEKLTM

-308 QILEEYNGINRSP
+308 QILEEYNGINRAP